1 MIAFIGSV
9 FSPYYHWAGRR
20 DPENHVA
27 FNVALYGPQG
37 HAWAMT
43 ERGRAQLK
51 RDRHSLAIGK
61 SAFRHDGSDFTIA
74 FDEIFLPW
82 PGQRLLPQRMRGE
95 IRLIPDFLGSL
106 AYGLD
111 PGGYHSWQPVA
122 PSGRVTVSCDALP
135 DGGWSGT
142 GYHDMNQGNR
152 PLEKDFSGWDWARG
166 DTREGRTVISHAYCL
181 GQASEG
187 RLTKIAINL
196 AKAGISI
203 MTTAPADCPAPPVAA
218 LRAAGVN
225 VCMGSDGIRDAWS
238 PFGNGDMLDR
248 AMMIAYRANFR
259 HDHELALAFEM
270 VTDAGARV
278 LGLPDYGLRVGGPAD
293 FMAVEAETLAEAV
306 ATRRQRK
313 LVVKA
318 GRVIAQDGAL
328 LS

>member
-51 RDRHSLAIGK
+51 RDRDSLAIGR
-61 SAFRHDGSDFTIA
+61 SAFRYDGTGFVIA

-95 IRLIPDFLGSL
+95 IRLKPDFLGSL

-122 PSGRVTVSCDALP
+122 PSGRVTVACDAVP

-166 DTREGRTVISHAYCL
+166 DTRDGRTVILYDSVL
-181 GQASEG
+181 S
-187 RLTKIAINL
+187 
-196 AKAGISI
+196 
-203 MTTAPADCPAPPVAA
+203 D
-218 LRAAGVN
+218 GVN
-225 VCMGSDGIRDAWS
+225 SRFGLVFERDGQVTAFDPPARKPLKRGFWGVCGGIACDGKAS
-238 PFGNGDMLDR
+238 PMLRSALEDTPFYR
-248 AMMIAYRANFR
+248 RSLVKTVIAGEPVEMMQ
-259 HDHELALAFEM
+259 
-270 VTDAGARV
+270 
-278 LGLPDYGLRVGGPAD
+278 
-293 FMAVEAETLAEAV
+293 ETLDC
-306 ATRRQRK
+306 RR
-313 LVVKA
+313 LANPVVRLMLPFRMPRR
-318 GRVIAQDGAL
+318 G
-328 LS
+328 